1 MPQFRQSLTIELVEG
16 AQFTIEQISYQ
27 QQAYYFNAQR
37 FFFSIENRTNWTHL
51 IGITICSFHVG
62 LEPSTVDVRNVLSR
76 NVAVTNGLTLA

>member
-37 FFFSIENRTNWTHL
+37 FFFNCKQNKLDSLDWNNDLFVPRWT
-51 IGITICSFHVG
+51 
-62 LEPSTVDVRNVLSR
+62 
-76 NVAVTNGLTLA
+76 

>member
-37 FFFSIENRTNWTHL
+37 FFFQLKTEQI
-51 IGITICSFHVG
+51 
-62 LEPSTVDVRNVLSR
+62 
-76 NVAVTNGLTLA
+76 GLT